1 MKKKVIIFGCGYHGR
16 AAFRKSFSIKNL
28 EVINWVDNNKN
39 LKNSYL
45 FKKKII

>member
-16 AAFRKSFSIKNL
+16 AAFRKIINTKKFD
-28 EVINWVDNNKN
+28 VIYWVDSNKS

-45 FKKKII
+45 FKKKY